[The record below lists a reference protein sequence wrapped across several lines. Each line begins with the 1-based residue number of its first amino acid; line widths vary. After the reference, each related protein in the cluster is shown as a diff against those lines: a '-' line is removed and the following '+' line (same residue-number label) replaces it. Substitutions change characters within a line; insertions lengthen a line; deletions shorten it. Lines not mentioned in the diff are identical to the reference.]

1 MAEGYRR
8 KYRIAV
14 IVFTMLIF
22 LDIVGMMDSIYN
34 LFSVLLSS
42 DFLNNHLDSN
52 STWNSESSCMF
63 WYHELVL
70 ITHLFNLVLSKHESN
85 QHHPSEVLTD
95 QKDPVLESPRVSLMG
110 VFTGIKVFNDL
121 YEANPF
127 NF

>member
-1 MAEGYRR
+1 
-8 KYRIAV
+8 
-14 IVFTMLIF
+14 
-22 LDIVGMMDSIYN
+22 
-34 LFSVLLSS
+34 
-42 DFLNNHLDSN
+42 
-52 STWNSESSCMF
+52 MF